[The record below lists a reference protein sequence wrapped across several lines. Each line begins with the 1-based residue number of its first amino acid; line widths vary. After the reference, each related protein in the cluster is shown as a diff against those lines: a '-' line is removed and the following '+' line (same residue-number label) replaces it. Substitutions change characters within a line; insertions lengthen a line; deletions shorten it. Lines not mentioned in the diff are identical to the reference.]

1 MEMVRAISALR
12 GSEATRVLE
21 SLAFQPDKSFSQLDG
36 IVAGFQMWDRIG
48 QDATPAVQ
56 ALESSDPQVADRAE
70 WMLVKAGPAVLPD
83 VRKDLQSTN
92 EDVRQRAIRI
102 VAWQGDTNSVDSLQA
117 LRAMNGPDAALA
129 AWAIA
134 KIETL
139 HPKP

>member
-1 MEMVRAISALR
+1 
-12 GSEATRVLE
+12 
-21 SLAFQPDKSFSQLDG
+21 
-36 IVAGFQMWDRIG
+36 MWDRLG
-48 QDATPAVQ
+48 QDATRAVQ
-56 ALESSDPQVADRAE
+56 ALESSNQQIADRAE

-83 VRKDLQSTN
+83 VRKALQSTN

-102 VAWQGDTNSVDSLQA
+102 VAWQGDTNSLDSLHA
-117 LRAMNGPDAALA
+117 LKAMNGPDAALA